1 MNITVKRENNKFHFI
16 AKNSS
21 GNELHIDAN
30 PLIGGENKGARPMEM
45 LLMAL
50 GGCSGIDIVSILKKQ
65 RSEEFHLQIDI
76 NAQREEG
83 KEPALFEVINMQFIF
98 SGNLDAE
105 KAKRAVD
112 LSMQKYCSVAKTLEK
127 TAQINY
133 VIKLNEN
140 IL

>member
-1 MNITVKRENNKFHFI
+1 MNVIVTRENNRFHFI

-21 GNELHIDAN
+21 GNQVHIDAN
-30 PLIGGENKGARPMEM
+30 TAIGGENKGVRPMEM

-65 RSEEFHLQIDI
+65 RCEEFNLLIDI
-76 NAQREEG
+76 NAQREQS
-83 KEPALFEVINMQFIF
+83 KEPALFEMIEVQFIF
-98 SGNLDAE
+98 SGNLDKE
-105 KAKRAVD
+105 KVKRAVD

-127 TAQINY
+127 TATINY
-133 VIKLNEN
+133 AIKLNNN